1 MTGGIIL
8 LYEIYFYK
16 DKNGKEPVKEYMAE
30 LASRKDKDS
39 RITLNKIMDAESNL
53 QVSII
58 RELINNKGKKRGLLD
73 RN

>member
-1 MTGGIIL
+1 M
-8 LYEIYFYK
+8 YEIYFYK

>member
-1 MTGGIIL
+1 M
-8 LYEIYFYK
+8 YEIYFYK

-39 RITLNKIMDAESNL
+39 QITLNKIMNAESNL

>member
-39 RITLNKIMDAESNL
+39 QITLNKIMNAESNL

>member
-1 MTGGIIL
+1 M
-8 LYEIYFYK
+8 YEIYFYK

-39 RITLNKIMDAESNL
+39 QITLNKIMDAESNL

-58 RELINNKGKKRGLLD
+58 RELINNKGKERKGD
-73 RN
+73 Y

>member
-39 RITLNKIMDAESNL
+39 QITLNKIMDAESNL

-58 RELINNKGKKRGLLD
+58 RELINNKGKERKGD
-73 RN
+73 Y